1 MNDRKEEDGD
11 EFRQNDDERIPS
23 LDNTNLD
30 MTFAAEKLQDAV
42 ANEPVYLYKIYERK
56 YNFILIIYIY
66 LKKNHTM
73 TKNCIFNIS

>member
-1 MNDRKEEDGD
+1 MNSE
-11 EFRQNDDERIPS
+11 S
-23 LDNTNLD
+23 
-30 MTFAAEKLQDAV
+30 TFILQTVQDAV